1 MVATHATH
9 AALRIKEI
17 EQTSAQDSELQAV
30 RKCLIEGKWDS
41 APKHFLPV
49 RNELTFIGHVI
60 FKRNENCYSPVP
72 SKESD
77 QPST

>member
-1 MVATHATH
+1 MVATHAAP

-41 APKHFLPV
+41 APKHYIPV
-49 RNELTFIGHVI
+49 RNEL
-60 FKRNENCYSPVP
+60 P
-72 SKESD
+72 SSV
-77 QPST
+77 T